1 MENLNNTME
10 LLVGKMNDLSADM
23 DTIFDAH
30 NDVVDFCNKR
40 FNLDET
46 NFKTINDNFVK
57 VADDISGL
65 IRKQRKLRNLVIIG
79 GIAGGYL
86 LYKQFKTYNERMAAM
101 EKELDKFKMEKKEQ
115 VFEDK

>member
-1 MENLNNTME
+1 MENMNNTME
-10 LLVGKMNDLSADM
+10 LLAGKVTEVETTLEYVYDWANK
-23 DTIFDAH
+23 H
-30 NDVVDFCNKR
+30 GNCN
-40 FNLDET
+40 NE
-46 NFKTINDNFVK
+46 NFKTINDNFSAVG
-57 VADDISGL
+57 ADICAL
-65 IRKQRKLRNLVIIG
+65 LTKHKKLRNFVFVS